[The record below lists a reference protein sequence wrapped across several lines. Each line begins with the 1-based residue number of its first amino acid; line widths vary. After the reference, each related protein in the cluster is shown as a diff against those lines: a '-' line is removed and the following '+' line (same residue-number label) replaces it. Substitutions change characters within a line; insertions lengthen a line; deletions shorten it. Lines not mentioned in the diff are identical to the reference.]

1 VGVDTDESRHKH
13 RGWAQ
18 TTKAEWTQT
27 DLTQTVRHLGTKDRG
42 QKDRRVERHTVAE
55 RSRVD
60 RKTQLDKHTVYTN
73 KEIGH
78 KHKQGHIQN
87 KKKKSASRCKQR
99 DSRTNRVIEWAQEAE
114 WAQTPTSA
122 DTNTLKVCTSNTNR
136 DTNRVT
142 VESLPW
148 SS

>member
-1 VGVDTDESRHKH
+1 MGVDTDESRHKH

-78 KHKQGHIQN
+78 KHKQGHIQSE
-87 KKKKSASRCKQR
+87 KKCGCKQR

-114 WAQTPTSA
+114 WAETLTRA
-122 DTNTLKVCTSNTNR
+122 DTNTLKVGTSN
-136 DTNRVT
+136 TNRVT

>member
-1 VGVDTDESRHKH
+1 MGVDTDESRHKH

-78 KHKQGHIQN
+78 IPKQGHIQSEQ
-87 KKKKSASRCKQR
+87 KCEWVQTERQSHKQGYRVGTRSR
-99 DSRTNRVIEWAQEAE
+99 VG
-114 WAQTPTSA
+114 
-122 DTNTLKVCTSNTNR
+122 TNTDKSR
-136 DTNRVT
+136 YKHI
-142 VESLPW
+142 ESGHKQHKQ
-148 SS
+148 SHG